1 MWERRGGREEEGE
14 GGKREMMMTLS
25 SHAGEYPGEHT
36 NTARIVEH
44 SLCRMSS
51 SPPERYLIL
60 PL

>member
-25 SHAGEYPGEHT
+25 SHAEYPGEHT
-36 NTARIVEH
+36 NTARLVEH